1 MMTKELTQ
9 QDYKDLLY
17 RQFALVGKAVSS
29 NRRLELLDL
38 LCQGERTVEDLARET
53 GASISSVS
61 QHLQVLK
68 TAKLVNSR
76 KEGLYVYHFLA
87 DESVGEFWRALRAL
101 AFSRSAELREM
112 VQSIV
117 EGRDDL
123 EQVSHEELMERARRG
138 EVIVLDVRPE
148 VEYQSGHIADAVSI
162 PIDRLEAH
170 LKELPKDREVVAYCR
185 GPYCLF
191 SLEAVDLLRS
201 HGYKARRL
209 IDGYPE
215 WEAGGRPVQRGEN
228 SKPHRSEQSSDHHR
242 S

>member
-1 MMTKELTQ
+1 MTRELTQ

-38 LCQGERTVEDLARET
+38 LCQGERTVEDLAHET

-68 TAKLVNSR
+68 TARLVSSR

-87 DESVGEFWRALRAL
+87 DESVGEFWRALRTL

-123 EQVSHEELMERARRG
+123 EQVSHEDLMERARRG

-148 VEYQSGHIADAVSI
+148 VEYRSGHIADAVSI
-162 PIDRLEAH
+162 PIDQLEAH
-170 LKELPKDREVVAYCR
+170 LKELPQDREVVAYCR

-191 SLEAVDLLRS
+191 SLEAVDLLRK

-209 IDGYPE
+209 IDGFPE

-228 SKPHRSEQSSDHHR
+228 SKPHRSTTSSDRDR